1 MLASMNASGLGSDV
15 YFALAA
21 LAWADGFLDDEDAE
35 AIARMAE
42 YDGLDPDSLARIKS
56 RIRRRVTL
64 DSIDVAQLAIEDR
77 LFVYAV
83 ASWMARLDG
92 AVSRQ
97 ESQVLAEVAALL
109 SLTPQECDRARV
121 EALEVATSSG
131 RRPKDYDFVTL
142 RRRLGQPLSI
152 RPRT

>member
-1 MLASMNASGLGSDV
+1 MLAPMNESGLGSDV
-15 YFALAA
+15 YLALAA
-21 LAWADGFLDDEDAE
+21 LAWADGFLDDDDAE

-97 ESQVLAEVAALL
+97 ESQVLAEVATML
-109 SLTPQECDRARV
+109 SLTPEQCDRARI

-142 RRRLGQPLSI
+142 RRRLGQPSI
-152 RPRT
+152 RPRA

>member
-1 MLASMNASGLGSDV
+1 MLWAMNESGLGSDV

-21 LAWADGFLDDEDAE
+21 LAWADGFLNDEDAE
-35 AIARMAE
+35 AIARVAV

-56 RIRRRVTL
+56 RIARPVTL
-64 DSIDVAQLAIEDR
+64 DSIDLARLAIEDR

-97 ESQVLAEVAALL
+97 ESQMLATVASML

-142 RRRLGQPLSI
+142 RRRLGQPQSI
-152 RPRT
+152 RPRP

>member
-64 DSIDVAQLAIEDR
+64 DSIDVAHLAIEDR

-92 AVSRQ
+92 AVN
-97 ESQVLAEVAALL
+97 
-109 SLTPQECDRARV
+109 D
-121 EALEVATSSG
+121 
-131 RRPKDYDFVTL
+131 
-142 RRRLGQPLSI
+142 
-152 RPRT
+152 

>member
-1 MLASMNASGLGSDV
+1 MNESGLGSDV

-35 AIARMAE
+35 AIARVAE
-42 YDGLDPDSLARIKS
+42 FDGLDPASLARIKS
-56 RIRRRVTL
+56 RIRQRVTL
-64 DSIDVAQLAIEDR
+64 DSIDLARLAIEDR

-92 AVSRQ
+92 AVSRH
-97 ESQVLAEVAALL
+97 ETQVLAEVASLL
-109 SLTPQECDRARV
+109 SLTPQQCDRARV

-142 RRRLGQPLSI
+142 RRRLGQPLTV
-152 RPRT
+152 RPRP